1 LPPLLTPKYEL
12 DGLYISYSVKQVHDL
27 FSVWA
32 AIRFWEMDNPP
43 SEDGSNPRT
52 MGDMIDRV
60 KMQAVGETF
69 EYVMRH
75 FNLPVPD
82 GGLLPMLKSWGVKI

>member
-1 LPPLLTPKYEL
+1 
-12 DGLYISYSVKQVHDL
+12 
-27 FSVWA
+27 
-32 AIRFWEMDNPP
+32 MDNPP

-69 EYVMRH
+69 EYVMRYS
-75 FNLPVPD
+75 NLPVPD
-82 GGLLPMLKSWGVKI
+82 GGLLYILNSLGMKI

>member
-1 LPPLLTPKYEL
+1 M
-12 DGLYISYSVKQVHDL
+12 S
-27 FSVWA
+27 
-32 AIRFWEMDNPP
+32 

-60 KMQAVGETF
+60 KMQALGETF
-69 EYVMRH
+69 EYVMTY

-82 GGLLPMLKSWGVKI
+82 GGLLYILKSLGLKI